1 MKVIFEIPII
11 EKDNIFDPIENKQ
24 YTFDEINI
32 EWDVDSNKNLN
43 YIKLIISGIPI
54 EMLKE
59 LKQGNNEPTVLKLKK
74 RMFSVISYIANRILI
89 QKGRDIVDLDYLRI
103 MPFNI
108 YPETPDEEKYFPKGP
123 IEPMPHLLIRT
134 NIISKKLML
143 PDDLETG
150 FKFSEAFANYADGL
164 RALSTFL
171 RYEQFYKGLAHFCEG
186 RDKNFC
192 TKIRNYVIQYD
203 NSFTTDKI
211 KELRDLRNRI
221 THPKANHGHLNP
233 SDMISTREVESA
245 LPLLKKLV
253 EIILKYAPQER
264 IDEKI

>member
-11 EKDNIFDPIENKQ
+11 EKDIVFDPIENKQ
-24 YTFDEINI
+24 YTFDGINI
-32 EWDVDSNKNLN
+32 EWDIDSNKNLN

-74 RMFSVISYIANRILI
+74 RLFSVISYIENRILI
-89 QKGRDIVDLDYLRI
+89 EKGRDIVDLDYLRI

-108 YPETPDEEKYFPKGP
+108 YPETPDEEKYFPKGT

-150 FKFSEAFANYADGL
+150 FKFSEVYANYTDGL
-164 RALSTFL
+164 RVMNPFL
-171 RYEQFYKGLAHFCEG
+171 RYEQFYKVLEHFFNKKGREFDLAVS
-186 RDKNFC
+186 RYVSKYDKSFDQNQIE
-192 TKIRNYVIQYD
+192 KLRN
-203 NSFTTDKI
+203 
-211 KELRDLRNRI
+211 LRNRI
-221 THPKANHGHLNP
+221 VHPRKKGHLNP
-233 SDMISTREVESA
+233 SDIKSTMDVEST
-245 LPLLKKLV
+245 LSLLHSLV
-253 EIILKYAPQER
+253 KILLQSPPGGNNEEI
-264 IDEKI
+264 